1 MLKTYIFLEDIKI
14 YINTYI
20 YIVILNNYNIYLNL
34 NLNAR

>member
-34 NLNAR
+34 NLNVR